1 SCRTRRSSDLG
12 TWFRWRQVRR
22 ELADRYAEGL
32 VIGTG
37 SWKDRAHQIGTKW
50 QGANPRRGGNPGDR
64 PGLQDRFPGSKAL
77 SSRAEV
83 LELHD
88 AHHALPDAAGLAH
101 QRKAAGNDAQHI
113 GRNREG
119 QREFQ
124 DQHGSRQFAG
134 EQCLDDGMAAHAQRS
149 FNRTAGSTLHE
160 FHAGTDAALIEAST
174 ASTSVDAIVTPSSLA
189 KGDKSP

>member
-1 SCRTRRSSDLG
+1 DRCGWTRCALRSLFDVLVGKEVPPCHELQAHGSDGARSAL
-12 TWFRWRQVRR
+12 

-32 VIGTG
+32 VIGAG

-101 QRKAAGNDAQHI
+101 QRKAAGND
-113 GRNREG
+113 
-119 QREFQ
+119 
-124 DQHGSRQFAG
+124 
-134 EQCLDDGMAAHAQRS
+134 
-149 FNRTAGSTLHE
+149 
-160 FHAGTDAALIEAST
+160 
-174 ASTSVDAIVTPSSLA
+174 
-189 KGDKSP
+189 